1 MSRKKSDI
9 RSGFSPVQ
17 RKACLVIALCVLAV
31 VISFVLA
38 WILPQSLN
46 LGAGDSY
53 DPDQYPLDTSL
64 QSILPENNADDS
76 YITESLFVG
85 DRAALA
91 LQKDGRITLDQY
103 AGKEDLKISNFLKES
118 CVAFEGDANTYTIPQ
133 AIAKMKARRVYVLI
147 GSNDVDGSVTVDEFI
162 SDYKQALQ
170 NIKNSYSYCD
180 VIACAIPP
188 VSKDSENSAQTQ
200 TTIDQFN
207 QAIAVACNDMDFK
220 YLNSPEVLKDSKGY
234 AEASYLDESTGTWNA
249 AGANTFL
256 EYVKSHA
263 YETED
268 TRPDTDDIP
277 KRAAQA
283 SGDGATSSTPKPTAT
298 PAKLT
303 ASYTVEDV
311 AKGTLTGNGQ
321 TGVAS
326 LEIQATSG
334 SKVSVTAVAAEGYTF
349 YKWSDGVT
357 DATRYDIM
365 TKDVS
370 VTAMFNDA
378 RVELTLDRGDTTIK
392 KGESL
397 SINATVKLGGKSYD
411 NSNVQWS
418 VNDEMEMNGGTF
430 TFTPTDAGSYVVRA
444 GIEINGTFS
453 TAQITV
459 TVQSDPT
466 AISISGTST
475 ITAGGSTTLNANVQ
489 NKDGDVT
496 WSCDETSWT
505 ATGDQV
511 TFTANQEGT
520 YHLRAK
526 NNGAEAV
533 FELNVSAA
541 PTPTPA
547 PTPSPTP
554 VPSPTPAPSPAPS
567 SDSASSST

>member
-1 MSRKKSDI
+1 MSRKQS
-9 RSGFSPVQ
+9 RTQSGLSPVQ
-17 RKACLVIALCVLAV
+17 RKACIVLAVCVLAV
-31 VISFVLA
+31 VLSFVVA

-46 LGAGDSY
+46 LFGTGDAY
-53 DPDQYPLDTSL
+53 DPDLYPLDTSL
-64 QSILPENNADDS
+64 EAILTDNSADDS

-85 DRAALA
+85 DRTALA

-118 CVAFEGDANTYTIPQ
+118 CVAFEDDSNTYTIPQ
-133 AIAKMKARRVYVLI
+133 TIAKMKARRVYVMI
-147 GSNDVDGSVTVDEFI
+147 GSNDVDGSVSVDEFT

-180 VIACAIPP
+180 IIACAIPP
-188 VSKDSENSAQTQ
+188 VSQESENAAEKQTI
-200 TTIDQFN
+200 IDQFN
-207 QAIAVACNDMDFK
+207 QAIAVACNDMGYK
-220 YLNSPEVLKDSKGY
+220 YLNTAEVLKDSKGY
-234 AEASYLDESTGTWNA
+234 AESSYLDESSGTWNA
-249 AGANTFL
+249 AGASAFL

-263 YETED
+263 YNTDD
-268 TRPDTDDIP
+268 TRPDTNDIP

-283 SGDGATSSTPKPTAT
+283 SGDAEKAT
-298 PAKLT
+298 PTPSATPTKLT
-303 ASYTVEDV
+303 ASYTVED
-311 AKGTLTGNGQ
+311 ASKGTLTGNGQ
-321 TGVAS
+321 TGVSS
-326 LEIQATSG
+326 LDIQTTSG
-334 SKVSVTAVAAEGYTF
+334 SQVSVTAVPAEGYTF

-357 DATRYDIM
+357 DATRYDVVM
-365 TKDVS
+365 KDIS

-392 KGESL
+392 KGESV
-397 SINATVKLGGKSYD
+397 SITATVKLGGKSYD
-411 NSNVQWS
+411 NSNVQWA

-430 TFTPTDAGSYVVRA
+430 TFTPSEAGSYVVKA

-489 NKDGDVT
+489 NKQGDVT

-533 FELNVSAA
+533 FELKVSAA
-541 PTPTPA
+541 PTPTPS

-554 VPSPTPAPSPAPS
+554 VPAPAPTPTPATS
-567 SDSASSST
+567 SESTSE